1 MDSDSDKRD
10 RSCSNKWLDLKVE
23 IDKPDLL
30 DAFFV
35 VKTIRQ
41 LVGMENNLGGVI
53 CKLKNMIFI

>member
-35 VKTIRQ
+35 VKAIRQ
-41 LVGMENNLGGVI
+41 LVGMEKILEV
-53 CKLKNMIFI
+53 